1 MSSVGQLEDEDDTRF
16 SFWLKII
23 CDCGLC
29 GLYLSISLSTY
40 HPHLIR
46 IMSPSQRRRRR
57 RRRAYG
63 SIFRRW
69 IFVLFSLRRH
79 TRLVGSRSFAVL
91 SFGGSS
97 VDLLPMRFAA
107 CRMMTISRRGKER
120 ISSFTHKHTFS
131 LLDVDEHLFA
141 CRTRHDWNCIRRRR

>member
-1 MSSVGQLEDEDDTRF
+1 MSSVGQLHDEDEMGF
-16 SFWLKII
+16 SSRLKII

-29 GLYLSISLSTY
+29 GLYMSISLSTY
-40 HPHLIR
+40 HSRLIR
-46 IMSPSQRRRRR
+46 IMSPSQRKR

-79 TRLVGSRSFAVL
+79 TRLVGSQSFAVL
-91 SFGGSS
+91 SFASS
-97 VDLLPMRFAA
+97 VDLPMRFAA
-107 CRMMTISRRGKER
+107 CLMMMISRRGKER

-141 CRTRHDWNCIRRRR
+141 CRTRRDWNCIRRRR